1 MKGLDSN
8 TISFFFRNDGINSV
22 VLKSVDGLL
31 EESLFKIS
39 FIGQEMMGDD
49 SKDGMND
56 SGRLQFN
63 VQINPWS
70 SIELKV
76 TVNSR

>member
-1 MKGLDSN
+1 LKGLDSN